1 MCIISCFLQF
11 RSFMLSQYRWAHEI
25 YISTTFVDVV
35 FFRLMATNQL
45 MDIRILCT
53 TKHMDSL
60 VFCFHQT
67 EIRYAFIVRWTSLSI
82 LKAFFLLC
90 WMNLHFF
97 SSLFSVGHTN
107 ISPFWLFCLCV
118 LFNNGNG
125 KNHLNFNGNE
135 FVIFNQDMIW
145 KLLKRH
151 QIVRVNAS

>member
-35 FFRLMATNQL
+35 FRLMATNQL

-82 LKAFFLLC
+82 LKAFFILC

-97 SSLFSVGHTN
+97 LRSFRSGTRISLHFG
-107 ISPFWLFCLCV
+107 FFACA